1 MISCFH
7 SLVFKNFFRHPTY
20 SSSGGD
26 LFLRPNESDTLSL
39 SLEVSA
45 VALGL
50 SQDPSSRSS
59 SPEPLLSCTDGPD
72 SFGSSSELTCSSF
85 DSLLESPTLLE
96 ALLLSRLRFMLSP
109 SIWLF
114 LASASFAFTRI
125 SWRFEPAS
133 FAFACISWGFE
144 PPASFA
150 FARISWNFE
159 RASLALACISWGVE
173 PASFAF
179 ARISWNFF
187 TNSCFFSFLARF
199 CRSISS
205 SFFPVTSSTTSFLIF
220 FNFSGISSFTRSA
233 ASSISSLR
241 SSKTTFSASWTSR
254 SI

>member
-150 FARISWNFE
+150 FARISWNF
-159 RASLALACISWGVE
+159 
-173 PASFAF
+173 
-179 ARISWNFF
+179 F